1 MTQKTLILWRH
12 AKAVEA
18 SGDMRDHDRPLTQRG
33 HAHATSMAQHMQQA
47 GLEADHVL
55 CSTSARTRQTL
66 AALNP
71 VPATQLDAALYLA
84 TAGTLITQIQACDDR
99 AENVMVIGHNPGLH
113 QLALTLAA
121 RAENKTDDEA
131 LQLKL
136 PTSGV
141 AVLRFDGNWR
151 ELAPQHCVL
160 THYATP
166 ESLGVK

>member
-18 SGDMRDHDRPLTQRG
+18 SGDMRDHDRPLTERG
-33 HAHATSMAQHMQQA
+33 HAHAASMAEYMHSA
-47 GLEADHVL
+47 AIAPDHVL

-71 VPATQLDAALYLA
+71 VPATQLDEALYLA
-84 TAGTLITQIQACDDR
+84 SAGTLITQLQACDDR
-99 AENVMVIGHNPGLH
+99 METIMLIGHNPGLH
-113 QLALTLAA
+113 QLALTLVA
-121 RAENKTDDEA
+121 RADDGADYDA

-136 PTSGV
+136 PTSAV
-141 AVLRFDGNWR
+141 VVLRFDGNWR
-151 ELAPQHCVL
+151 DLAPQHCVL